1 MLAKLC
7 IEIIVLDFFKCY
19 TELIFDDLGPVESR
33 IYYFT
38 KRSGPPLFLRI
49 SLGLHSQ
56 IDNQSGSESTGKHK
70 QSRVHVLRQYNVM
83 FYTISVC
90 IFSQATRRPHGVTR
104 PLQPLTSCRKGSF
117 CTSRLNLACSQAV
130 MLRCG
135 GITVGT
141 PLCGN
146 ALARMQLCVCVC
158 VCVCVCAR
166 ARACA
171 CACACVPAS

>member
-1 MLAKLC
+1 M
-7 IEIIVLDFFKCY
+7 
-19 TELIFDDLGPVESR
+19 
-33 IYYFT
+33 
-38 KRSGPPLFLRI
+38 
-49 SLGLHSQ
+49 SLGLYSQ

-117 CTSRLNLACSQAV
+117 CTSRLNMACSQAV

-158 VCVCVCAR
+158 VRARVCVCVCVCVCACQLIWLLGIS
-166 ARACA
+166 ARGA
-171 CACACVPAS
+171 